1 MQYYFNK
8 NYNIIFP
15 EINSE
20 DQGVGI
26 SSEKKNPPLIN
37 DDEDDE
43 PSMLD
48 TLSSEQLARRPSFK
62 SVECT

>member
-1 MQYYFNK
+1 MCFTVLTKSFYT
-8 NYNIIFP
+8 

-20 DQGVGI
+20 
-26 SSEKKNPPLIN
+26 NPVEDRKDDPLMS
-37 DDEDDE
+37 DDEE

-62 SVECT
+62 